1 MLCDS
6 CLKIFSHRDYLR
18 PFLVWPPKS
27 TSSVF
32 LQMLGA
38 IFWSQT
44 TVDAIFEFLGFCQDI
59 SGFCPDISGFCPDFQ
74 GFCQKF
80 LGFCPDIRQ
89 IKTFGGALAPPA
101 PPPPTPLSKGF
112 QMHRSVQK
120 FSFLKI
126 KWNISLWGR
135 RFESVLKYLFYTLLK
150 HFSVYTK
157 FPQLNFAPSFV
168 YIGMLYSSVN
178 LPRHVLH
185 CLFVFV
191 FDFQL
196 LLFLTLRKKW

>member
-1 MLCDS
+1 MFGVANDFSQIFHNLHEMLCDS
-6 CLKIFSHRDYLR
+6 CLKILSHRDYLR

-101 PPPPTPLSKGF
+101 PPSPTPLSTTYPCEYFFSVMTVSKWN
-112 QMHRSVQK
+112 HRAT
-120 FSFLKI
+120 LKI
-126 KWNISLWGR
+126 EHLEELIRTDLTTYCPDFRGLENQ
-135 RFESVLKYLFYTLLK
+135 
-150 HFSVYTK
+150 TK
-157 FPQLNFAPSFV
+157 TQCWQLRC
-168 YIGMLYSSVN
+168 II
-178 LPRHVLH
+178 
-185 CLFVFV
+185 
-191 FDFQL
+191 
-196 LLFLTLRKKW
+196 